1 MSEKNITVDDI
12 EREHMDE
19 VKPGA
24 HWAYVV
30 GVLGISFLLMVAL
43 IAWLGASST

>member
-1 MSEKNITVDDI
+1 MSEKNITVEEI
-12 EREHMDE
+12 EREHMEE

-30 GVLGISFLLMVAL
+30 GVLGISFLLMLAL